1 MWGILM
7 LVVVDLKAS
16 NLGSISNMLNR
27 IGTKHVVTSEIDTI
41 KQASKILLPGVGSYD
56 NAITNLEKL
65 NLIDVLKAKALED
78 KIPFLGIC
86 LGMQIMTRGSEEGKL
101 SGLGLIKADT
111 LRFKLEDYPGLKI
124 PHMGWNIVTPRYEN
138 SLLKAPFS
146 EQRFYF
152 AHSFFVQCD
161 DESDILAQT
170 NHGKDFT
177 CAFKH
182 QNIWGVQFHPEK
194 SHKFGMNLFK
204 NFSELEC

>member
-1 MWGILM
+1 M

-27 IGTKHVVTSEIDTI
+27 IGTKHVISSDPEMI
-41 KQASKILLPGVGSYD
+41 KQASKIILPGVGSFD
-56 NAITNLEKL
+56 NAVSNLEKL
-65 NLIDVLKAKALED
+65 NLIPVLKAKALEE
-78 KIPFLGIC
+78 KVPFLGIC
-86 LGMQIMTRGSEEGKL
+86 LGMQIMTRGSEEGTL
-101 SGLGLIKADT
+101 SGLSLVKADT
-111 LRFKLEDYPGLKI
+111 LRFKLEDYPVLKV
-124 PHMGWNIVTPRYEN
+124 PHMGWNIVTPKYEN
-138 SLLKAPFS
+138 PILKSSFS

-152 AHSFFVQCD
+152 AHSYFVKCD
-161 DESDILAQT
+161 DDSDILAKT

-177 CAFKH
+177 CAFRH

>member
-1 MWGILM
+1 M
-7 LVVVDLKAS
+7 LVVVDLKAC

-27 IGTKHVVTSEIDTI
+27 IGTKHLISSDIVTI
-41 KQASKILLPGVGSYD
+41 KQATKILLPGVGSFD
-56 NAITNLEKL
+56 NAVSNLEKL
-65 NLIDVLKAKALED
+65 NLIPILKTKALED
-78 KIPFLGIC
+78 KVPFLGIC
-86 LGMQIMTRGSEEGKL
+86 LGMHILTRGSEEGKL
-101 SGLGLIKADT
+101 SGLGLVKAET
-111 LRFKLEDYPGLKI
+111 LKFKLEDYPQLKV
-124 PHMGWNIVTPRYEN
+124 PHMGWNTITPKYEN
-138 SLLKAPFS
+138 ALFKSPFP

-152 AHSFFVQCD
+152 AHSYFVKCD

-177 CAFKH
+177 CSFRH